1 MKIKKT
7 TNKDRL
13 TVAINVRIEGS
24 HAKIMDEI
32 IRKSFGDQISRS
44 QFLKIALVEK
54 LQKSTFGV

>member
-7 TNKDRL
+7 TNKDRS
-13 TVAINVRIEGS
+13 TVAVFVRIEES
-24 HAKIMDEI
+24 HAQVMDEI

>member
-7 TNKDRL
+7 KNKDRL
-13 TVAINVRIEGS
+13 TVAINVRIDQS

-54 LQKSTFGV
+54 LQRSDIGR

>member
-13 TVAINVRIEGS
+13 TVAINVRIDQS

-32 IRKSFGDQISRS
+32 IRKTFGDQISRS

-54 LQKSTFGV
+54 LQRSDIGR

>member
-13 TVAINVRIEGS
+13 TVAIYVRIEES

-54 LQKSTFGV
+54 LQKSTLGI

>member
-13 TVAINVRIEGS
+13 TVAINVRIEES

-32 IRKSFGDQISRS
+32 IRKTFGDQISRS

-54 LQKSTFGV
+54 LQKSHIGI